1 MYEMRPYLF
10 TGHLRYSY
18 KVKVNINSPFN
29 QRLSLNK
36 ENDHYESLLF
46 LTGQALG
53 DETDFSSLRS
63 LQIIEK
69 FLISL
74 SEDVQMR

>member
-1 MYEMRPYLF
+1 MKPYLL
-10 TGHLRYSY
+10 TGLRYSS

-29 QRLSLNK
+29 QRLSLKK
-36 ENDHYESLLF
+36 ENDHYESLLS

-53 DETDFSSLRS
+53 DDTDFSSLRS

>member
-1 MYEMRPYLF
+1 MLPL
-10 TGHLRYSY
+10 
-18 KVKVNINSPFN
+18 IN
-29 QRLSLNK
+29 QRLSLKK
-36 ENDHYESLLF
+36 ENEYYLSLSF

-69 FLISL
+69 FLISF